1 MIIRLKNKDM
11 LIAGDFIFKCCI
23 GKNGLKKH
31 KIEGDGCTPKGTFK
45 FDKLYYRSDREV
57 KPITKIKIKKIKKN
71 SGWCNDPKHKFY
83 NKEIK
88 VKKNIK
94 HEKLYRRDYKYNY
107 LITIKYN
114 TNKIIPYKG
123 SAIFLHLTKNYLPT
137 KGCVAL
143 CEKDF
148 LILAKLI
155 NRKTKI
161 KIN

>member
-1 MIIRLKNKDM
+1 M

-23 GKNGLKKH
+23 GKNGSKKH

-45 FDKLYYRSDREV
+45 FDKLYYRNDREV
-57 KPITKIKIKKIKKN
+57 KPITNIKIKKIKKN

-88 VKKNIK
+88 VRKNIK
-94 HEKLYRRDYKYNY
+94 YEKLYRRDYKYNY

-123 SAIFLHLTKNYLPT
+123 SAIFLHLTKDYSAT
-137 KGCVAL
+137 KGCVAIKK
-143 CEKDF
+143 KDF
-148 LILAKLI
+148 LILNKLI
-155 NRKTKI
+155 NKKTKI
-161 KIN
+161 KIT